1 MVNPQDPEG
10 RAVDPQF
17 ACPDCGE
24 RDQDRQ
30 AWQDDDEVECQTCGR
45 RYRAGDDEEGDA
57 S

>member
-24 RDQDRQ
+24 RDQDRL